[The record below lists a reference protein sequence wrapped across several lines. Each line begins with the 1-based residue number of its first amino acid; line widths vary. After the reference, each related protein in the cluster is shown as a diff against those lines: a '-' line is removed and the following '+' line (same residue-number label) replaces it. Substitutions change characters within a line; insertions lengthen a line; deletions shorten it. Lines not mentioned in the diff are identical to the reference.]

1 MQQLIRAGILG
12 TGILVSSFCQAQGL
26 IVNEASNGTSGAREY
41 MEFLVIGSAAAPSA
55 PVDLRGWII
64 DDNNG
69 SFETGVG
76 TGVAQGHFRIAPSC
90 AALAAV
96 PVGAIILVYNADEF
110 DGAPANDLTDA
121 NSDKVYVLPHTSACL
136 EVCTTAPTT
145 ANPNYTGCAYQSTT
159 TLAVNSGRSWSAV
172 ALGNTGDAVQTR
184 RPNGTFFHGFA
195 YGGISNPFPTFSA
208 ELGGGNSFNV
218 ATGSGA
224 ARSFGFGC
232 GAWNVGAN
240 YGFVPAGS
248 QTPAAPNNTNNAALV
263 SNLRNGSF
271 DYANPANPNN
281 CLILL
286 AVRLLDFEAQAMD
299 YQNRVYFNTQSDK
312 GILEV
317 LVEKSQNGVDFFPIG
332 SFSPALALSDYQNE
346 WIDAQPYPTTYYRLK
361 ITERDGAVVY
371 SGIQSV
377 KNTQHTSDFVVY
389 PNPAQD
395 LLNVRFG
402 APLSQDTRIALFN
415 NIGQLVYEH
424 TALAGEIALQIS
436 LQNLPAAAYTV
447 RLLSNEAGIHQL
459 FIKQ

>member
-1 MQQLIRAGILG
+1 MQQLIRAGILS

-26 IVNEASNGTSGAREY
+26 IVNEASNGTGGAREY
-41 MEFLVIGSAAAPSA
+41 MEFLVIGSAAAPST

-69 SFETGVG
+69 SFQTGVG

-90 AALAAV
+90 AAFAAV
-96 PVGAIILVYNADEF
+96 PVGAIILIYNADEF
-110 DGAPANDLTDA
+110 DGAPANDPTDA
-121 NSDKVYVLPHTSACL
+121 NSDKVYILPHTSACL

-145 ANPNYTGCAYQSTT
+145 ANPNYTGCTYQSTT
-159 TLAVNSGRSWSAV
+159 TLAVNSPRSWTAV
-172 ALGNTGDAVQTR
+172 SFGNAGDAAQTR

-195 YGGISNPFPTFSA
+195 YGGISSPFPAFPA

-218 ATGSGA
+218 ASGSGA
-224 ARSFGFGC
+224 ARSFNLSC

-240 YGFVPAGS
+240 YGFVPAAT
-248 QTPAAPNNTNNAALV
+248 QTPGAANNTNNAALV

-332 SFSPALALSDYQNE
+332 YFSPPQSLSDYQNE
-346 WIDAQPYPTTYYRLK
+346 WIDAQPYPITYYRLK
-361 ITERDGAVVY
+361 ITEQDGAVVY

-377 KNTQHTSDFVVY
+377 KNTQRISDFVVY
-389 PNPAQD
+389 PNPAKD
-395 LLNVRFG
+395 VLNVRFNN
-402 APLSQDTRIALFN
+402 PLAQDTRVVLFN
-415 NIGQLVYEH
+415 SIGQPVYEQV
-424 TALAGEIALQIS
+424 ALAGAIALQIN

-447 RLLSNEAGIHQL
+447 RILSNEAGIHQL